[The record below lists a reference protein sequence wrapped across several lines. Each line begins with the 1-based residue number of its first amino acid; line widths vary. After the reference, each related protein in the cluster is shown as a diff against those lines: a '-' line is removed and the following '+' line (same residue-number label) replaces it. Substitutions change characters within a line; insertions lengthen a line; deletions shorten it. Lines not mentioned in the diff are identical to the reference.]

1 MSKVIWMFSGQGSQ
15 YFDMGRD
22 LYEGDPVFRAMMHAC
37 DAHCE
42 RLLGVSIVDII
53 YPSAEAS
60 KSEPFDN
67 LLHTHP
73 ALLCIQYSLAQTL
86 LRRGMKPDLVLG
98 YSLGEWIAL
107 SASGVL
113 PFGVV
118 LESIVDQADLLK
130 RCAQPGGMLAVIASL
145 DIVNSSSVYRDT
157 AIAAHNFRN
166 HFVLSGLRESV
177 DRVQTHLRALEITHQ
192 RLPVNFAFHSPS
204 MDAIEMSY
212 KTQVNWLRPKFL
224 TVPLVSLAHT
234 EILEV
239 LPEDFFWNVLRR
251 PVLFE
256 ESIRRVE
263 ANGDCDFVDLGPSGT
278 LATFLKYVLASDSQ
292 SRVYPIL
299 TPFQQAKANLERLE
313 RAL

>member
-22 LYEGDPVFRAMMHAC
+22 LYEADPVFRAMMHSC

-42 RLLGVSIVDII
+42 RLLGVSIGEII
-53 YPSAEAS
+53 YPRAKVS
-60 KSEPFDN
+60 KSKPFDN

-107 SASGVL
+107 SASGAL

-118 LESIVDQADLLK
+118 LESIVDQADLLN
-130 RCAQPGGMLAVIASL
+130 RSAQPGGMLAVMASS

-263 ANGDCDFVDLGPSGT
+263 TNGDCDFVDLGPSGT

-292 SRVYPIL
+292 SRIYPIL